1 MANSNEYTNGQTQ
14 LHFLQSL
21 EVVEELSNSSN
32 ITDLYNLDPTY
43 GLNSSESLLSDIDN
57 VFIDGLENFFE
68 DIDTYLSPLSAEYSV
83 PDLTNVGLTETQTHQ
98 YENETLQIIAEPK
111 AFYRGRYSSEISKQ
125 KNPVQRFIRSESKNP
140 KYMYP
145 TVKIPT
151 QWCQS
156 NRQLYIRVTLVT
168 VISSTVSQHY
178 IHPYQIS
185 TSDNSAI
192 ENSLENSLYFR
203 INEKEINTG
212 ERSIH
217 LIVEKKKKDELK
229 SYGPMRLFNQHVNQH
244 FQQTNDPKDIIDT
257 YQLKKSQLVFTIAER
272 FDNNPIPV
280 PIPHTSVISQI
291 MTDIA
296 NDTQKS
302 FMIHAADTFIGTIQC
317 IPQKAD
323 WTGGDQILIIMP
335 YLIKQ
340 KEYSVV
346 FDFGSCGKL
355 SAYDIKPFD
364 RKILSFRAPPCPLL
378 PRNEDVKVS
387 IIITENNVTFPPIDF
402 YYITPMQ
409 RIMYIC
415 SRCQGSVMNNGSSYK
430 RRCEYDSVFE
440 NDSGDHLVSQMNQLS
455 LEKKSSP
462 THSQISSN
470 NNDVKLEKLQKYL
483 DQLKDAL
490 QIFIR
495 TNDPSQLFR
504 RTRILLSKCDGNES
518 PLNNAIENGHVELAL
533 SVIKQT
539 IDANPSIGLLEK
551 VNEHGESALL
561 IASKCN
567 EWKVIEII
575 VRKRCDLA
583 EQ

>member
-1 MANSNEYTNGQTQ
+1 
-14 LHFLQSL
+14 
-21 EVVEELSNSSN
+21 
-32 ITDLYNLDPTY
+32 
-43 GLNSSESLLSDIDN
+43 
-57 VFIDGLENFFE
+57 
-68 DIDTYLSPLSAEYSV
+68 
-83 PDLTNVGLTETQTHQ
+83 
-98 YENETLQIIAEPK
+98 
-111 AFYRGRYSSEISKQ
+111 
-125 KNPVQRFIRSESKNP
+125 
-140 KYMYP
+140 
-145 TVKIPT
+145 
-151 QWCQS
+151 
-156 NRQLYIRVTLVT
+156 
-168 VISSTVSQHY
+168 
-178 IHPYQIS
+178 
-185 TSDNSAI
+185 
-192 ENSLENSLYFR
+192 
-203 INEKEINTG
+203 
-212 ERSIH
+212 
-217 LIVEKKKKDELK
+217 
-229 SYGPMRLFNQHVNQH
+229 
-244 FQQTNDPKDIIDT
+244 T
-257 YQLKKSQLVFTIAER
+257 YQVKKSQLVFTIAER

-280 PIPHTSVISQI
+280 PMPYTSVISQI

-302 FMIHAADTFIGTIQC
+302 FMIHAADTFIETIQC

-323 WTGGDQILIIMP
+323 WKGGDQILIIMP

-355 SAYDIKPFD
+355 PAYDIKPFD
-364 RKILSFRAPPCPLL
+364 RKILSFRAPPCQLL

-402 YYITPMQ
+402 YYVTRMSFQYKTYFINTYTYIVAMQ

-470 NNDVKLEKLQKYL
+470 NNDVKLQKLQKYL

-504 RTRILLSKCDGNES
+504 RTRTLLSKCDGNES
-518 PLNNAIENGHVELAL
+518 PLNDAIENGHVELAL

-551 VNEHGESALL
+551 VNEHGESVLL

-575 VRKRCDLA
+575 LIKRCDLA
-583 EQ
+583 EQKDENGNNMLHILGKLAEDKGAETIKQVLPILKDQMKMDLRKERNKNDQTPATVAQSHGNTSCFELLTNVADNV